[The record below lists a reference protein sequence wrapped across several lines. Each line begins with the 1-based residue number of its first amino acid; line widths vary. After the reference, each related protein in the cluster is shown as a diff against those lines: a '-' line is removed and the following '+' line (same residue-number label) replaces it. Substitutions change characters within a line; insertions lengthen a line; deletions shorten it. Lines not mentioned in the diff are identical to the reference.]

1 MIEKVPG
8 YDAQTNSIPTAL
20 EMFYHWEQTK
30 PNDVY
35 LRQPIGNKWIDY
47 TWQDCG
53 DQIRRTASYIR
64 SLNLPEKS
72 KIALVSKNYAHWI
85 MADLAI
91 IMSGNTTV
99 PFYPNLTSNQLN
111 QVLTHSDSK
120 VILTGKL
127 DDWENMRAGVPAE
140 VQGIAMPM
148 STDGTYM
155 TWEKIQEEYPR
166 LEENYIPNKSDL
178 SSILYTSGTTG
189 SPKGVMLEHNSYIK
203 GLVAISKLIDVFSTP
218 HRYFSFL
225 PLNHV
230 AEKNVVEHGSLYN
243 GGTIHFAESLETFA
257 KNLQETSPTMFFAV
271 PRIWTKFQ
279 LGVLSKMPQKK
290 LDLLFK
296 IPILNNNIKRKI
308 RKGLGLN
315 DAKIVLTA
323 AAPCPESVHNWY
335 QKLGIDLQELY
346 GMTEN
351 NGACTVMTLENKV
364 IGTVGQP
371 YPSSDL
377 KIDAES
383 KEIMMKAEWVMRGYY
398 KEPDMTAEVMKDGY
412 LHTGDMG
419 EIGEDGMLRITGRVK
434 DTFKTAKGEYIVPG
448 PIEWGFALNNSVEQ
462 VCLLGRNLG
471 QPVALIV
478 LSEIGRNVQ
487 TEELSKSL
495 SATVKSINKD
505 LVDYERIKKIIIAKE
520 DWTIDNGILTP
531 TLKVKR
537 NVLEARYEDRLEG
550 WYNESEDVI
559 WEA

>member
-8 YDAQTNSIPTAL
+8 YDAKTNRIPTAI
-20 EMFYHWEQTK
+20 EMFYHWEKTK
-30 PNDVY
+30 PNDTY
-35 LRQPIGNKWIDY
+35 LHQPIGDEWISY
-47 TWQDCG
+47 TWQECG
-53 DQIRRTASYIR
+53 IQIRKMATYLK
-64 SLNLPEKS
+64 SLDLPEKS
-72 KIALVSKNYAHWI
+72 KIALVSKNYSHWI

-91 IMSGNTTV
+91 IMSGHVTV
-99 PFYPNLTSNQLN
+99 PFYPNLTSTQLN

-120 VILTGKL
+120 AIFTGKL
-127 DDWENMRAGVPAE
+127 DDWNSMRPGVSADIK
-140 VQGIAMPM
+140 GIAMPN
-148 STDGTYM
+148 SIEKDYI
-155 TWEKIQEEYPR
+155 TWEKIQESHTP
-166 LEENYIPNKSDL
+166 LEENFIPEKSDL

-203 GLVAISKLIDVFSTP
+203 GLVAISDLIDVFSTP
-218 HRYFSFL
+218 HRYFSYL

-243 GGTIHFAESLETFA
+243 GGSIHFAESLETFA
-257 KNLQETSPTMFFAV
+257 KNLQDTSPTIFFAV

-279 LGVLSKMPQKK
+279 LGVLSKIPQSK

-296 IPILNNNIKRKI
+296 IPFLNTNIKRKI

-323 AAPCPESVHNWY
+323 AAPCPKSLHEWY
-335 QKLGIDLQELY
+335 QNLGIKLQELY

-351 NGACTVMTLENKV
+351 NGACTVMTLENMV
-364 IGTVGQP
+364 LGTVGQA
-371 YPSSDL
+371 YPNSDL
-377 KIDAES
+377 KIDEET
-383 KEIMMKAEWVMRGYY
+383 KEIKMKADWVMRGYY
-398 KEPDMTAEVMKDGY
+398 KEPEMTEEVMKGGY

-419 EIGEDGMLRITGRVK
+419 EIGSDGMLKITGRVK

-448 PIEWGFALNNSVEQ
+448 PIEWGFALNNNVEQ

-471 QPVALIV
+471 QPIALIV
-478 LSEIGRNVQ
+478 LSELGRKMKSNELQ
-487 TEELSKSL
+487 TSL
-495 SATVKSINKD
+495 TTTVKSINKD

-520 DWTIDNGILTP
+520 DWTIENGILTP

-537 NVLEARYEDRLEG
+537 NVLEAQYEGRLEG
-550 WYNESEDVI
+550 WYNEEESVI